1 MNATLL
7 RTEFKLYFRDVAGVF
22 FGILMSPV
30 ILAVLGSVPSFRT
43 PDPSLAGRT
52 IISAYVPILLGVTI
66 AMVALTTMPIPIAL
80 YRERG
85 ILRRFAT
92 TPARP
97 RDVLMSQA
105 VVQLAVLVTGTLLVL
120 GIGRTAFGVALP
132 QNPVAFLLAFL
143 LCCAA
148 SFGIGLVLASQRSSK
163 MTQGLGSLLFF
174 PLMFFG
180 GLWVP
185 RPLMPE
191 TLRDVS
197 DFTPLGAGVQALQDA
212 SAGAWPQW
220 LHIGVLAGYAVV
232 TWLVAKKL
240 FRWT

>member
-1 MNATLL
+1 
-7 RTEFKLYFRDVAGVF
+7 
-22 FGILMSPV
+22 
-30 ILAVLGSVPSFRT
+30 
-43 PDPSLAGRT
+43 
-52 IISAYVPILLGVTI
+52 
-66 AMVALTTMPIPIAL
+66 
-80 YRERG
+80 
-85 ILRRFAT
+85 
-92 TPARP
+92 
-97 RDVLMSQA
+97 
-105 VVQLAVLVTGTLLVL
+105 
-120 GIGRTAFGVALP
+120 
-132 QNPVAFLLAFL
+132 VAFLLAFL

-163 MTQGLGSLLFF
+163 ITQGLGSLLFF

-191 TLRDVS
+191 TLRDLS

-212 SAGAWPQW
+212 SAGSWPQW
-220 LHIGVLAGYAVV
+220 LHIGVLTGYAVV

>member
-7 RTEFKLYFRDVAGVF
+7 RTEFKLYFRDIAGVF
-22 FGILMSPV
+22 FGILMSPI
-30 ILAVLGSVPSFRT
+30 ILAILGSIPSFRA

-52 IISAYVPILLGVTI
+52 VISVYVPILLGVTI

-105 VVQLAVLVTGTLLVL
+105 VVQLAILLTGTLLVL
-120 GIGRTAFGVALP
+120 GIGRTVFGVALP

-148 SFGIGLVLASQRSSK
+148 SFGIGLVLASQRISK

-191 TLRDVS
+191 TLRDLS

-212 SAGAWPQW
+212 SAGSWPQW
-220 LHIGVLAGYAVV
+220 LHIGVLTSYAVV

>member
-7 RTEFKLYFRDVAGVF
+7 RTEFKLYFRDLAGVF
-22 FGILMSPV
+22 LGILMSPV
-30 ILAVLGSVPSFRT
+30 ILAILGSIPSFRS

-66 AMVALTTMPIPIAL
+66 AMVALTTMPVPIAL

-105 VVQLAVLVTGTLLVL
+105 VVQLAILLTGALLVL
-120 GIGRTAFGVALP
+120 GIGRAVFGVALP

-143 LCCAA
+143 LSCAA
-148 SFGIGLVLASQRSSK
+148 LFGIGLVLASQRSSK
-163 MTQGLGSLLFF
+163 VTQGLGSLLFF

-212 SAGAWPQW
+212 SAGSWPQW
-220 LHIGVLAGYAVV
+220 LHLGVLTGYAVV
-232 TWLVAKKL
+232 TWLVTKKL